1 MVELS
6 FLFLY
11 LNVTNE
17 YTLKDSFEFAKDRT
31 NQNSKCF
38 IASLDVESLFN
49 DIHLDETIKFCND
62 ELFKS
67 KMTVSGLNKK
77 KIFEMLFVNFKRSC
91 LITNIKVILTELP

>member
-17 YTLKDSFEFAKDRT
+17 YTLKDSFEFAKDIT

-77 KIFEMLFVNFKRSC
+77 E
-91 LITNIKVILTELP
+91 NI